1 MMLVSS
7 AIKQIEYFPG
17 KAPVMNAYSH
27 HSPASIAGPQPD
39 PASTLSKAVR
49 NVASLLELRQNS
61 LARILGISAATAS
74 RLCAGSYQLSP
85 ERGKEWELAL
95 LLVRLFR
102 SLDAM
107 LGHGA
112 DARTW
117 LNSDNLA
124 LASKPLALMESAEGL
139 VRVLHYVDAHR
150 GRI

>member
-1 MMLVSS
+1 MIVSIEIKYRKYFS
-7 AIKQIEYFPG
+7 RKAI
-17 KAPVMNAYSH
+17 VMNAHSYP
-27 HSPASIAGPQPD
+27 SPASHVGSQPD

-49 NVASLLELRQNS
+49 NVASLLELRQNA
-61 LARILGISAATAS
+61 LARILGISPATAS

-107 LGHGA
+107 VGHGA

-117 LNSDNLA
+117 LNSENLA
-124 LASKPLALMESAEGL
+124 LASKPLALMETAEGL

>member
-1 MMLVSS
+1 MLVSTE
-7 AIKQIEYFPG
+7 IKWLKYFFG
-17 KAPVMNAYSH
+17 KAIIMNAHTYQ
-27 HSPASIAGPQPD
+27 SPASHAGLQPD

-49 NVASLLELRQNS
+49 NVASLLELRQNA
-61 LARILGISAATAS
+61 LARILGISPATAS

-85 ERGKEWELAL
+85 ERGKEWELGL

-107 LGHGA
+107 VGHGA

-117 LNSDNLA
+117 LNSENLA
-124 LASKPLALMESAEGL
+124 LASKPLALMETAEGL

>member
-1 MMLVSS
+1 MLVST
-7 AIKQIEYFPG
+7 AILQPQTFNRKDYG
-17 KAPVMNAYSH
+17 MNA
-27 HSPASIAGPQPD
+27 HSYLPSAAIAGSQPD

-74 RLCAGSYQLSP
+74 RLCAGTYQLSP

-112 DARTW
+112 EARIW

>member
-1 MMLVSS
+1 MIVSIEIKYRKYFS
-7 AIKQIEYFPG
+7 RKAII
-17 KAPVMNAYSH
+17 MNAHSYR
-27 HSPASIAGPQPD
+27 SPASHVGSQPD

-49 NVASLLELRQNS
+49 NVASLLELRQNA
-61 LARILGISAATAS
+61 LARILGISPATAS

-107 LGHGA
+107 VGHGA

-117 LNSDNLA
+117 LNSENLA
-124 LASKPLALMESAEGL
+124 LASKPLALMETAEGL

>member
-1 MMLVSS
+1 
-7 AIKQIEYFPG
+7 
-17 KAPVMNAYSH
+17 MNAG
-27 HSPASIAGPQPD
+27 ASRPILSNAHALPD
-39 PASTLSKAVR
+39 AAATLSKAVR
-49 NVASLLELRQNS
+49 NVASLLELRQS
-61 LARILGISAATAS
+61 TLAGILGISAASAS
-74 RLCAGSYQLSP
+74 RLCAGTYQLSP

-112 DARTW
+112 DTRTW
-117 LNSDNLA
+117 LNSPNLA
-124 LASKPLALMESAEGL
+124 LASKPLDLLESAEGL